1 MKTLPVIMT
10 AIAALCLA
18 LPASAQFGQ
27 KPQPS
32 RSQIALEKA
41 EAHKTAADIAFAA
54 ADAGCTAGKM
64 QDCYA
69 LGESYRRGD
78 GVMQSYKLAAE
89 HYETACDGDNA
100 NGCAGLAYLSTH
112 ARGVPKDL
120 PKSRRL
126 FEKSCELGLASG
138 CAGYGNMLYTG
149 TGGRKDVDR
158 GTVHLRS
165 ACDGNYTWA
174 CERLEALGAR
184 DPGNSAYDRLKDAR
198 ERF

>member
-1 MKTLPVIMT
+1 MKTLPIIIT

-32 RSQIALEKA
+32 RSQLALEKA
-41 EAHKTAADIAFAA
+41 EAHKAAADTAFAA
-54 ADAGCTAGKM
+54 AEVGCTAGDM
-64 QDCYA
+64 AGCYT
-69 LGESYRRGD
+69 LGESYRRGE
-78 GVMQSYKLAAE
+78 GVTQSYKLAAK
-89 HYETACDGDNA
+89 HYETACDGKNA

-112 ARGVPKDL
+112 ARGVSKDL

-126 FEKSCELGLASG
+126 FEKSCELGLVSG

-158 GTVHLRS
+158 GTQHLRS
-165 ACDGNYTWA
+165 ACDADYDWA
-174 CERLEALGAR
+174 CDRLEALGAR